1 MENMIFFSQNPLSP
15 ALHFAANSPAA
26 VLIFIY
32 YYLYINMFIC
42 LTPTSAHFFD
52 FPIERIKPSSPS
64 FKSTKEN

>member
-1 MENMIFFSQNPLSP
+1 MKKMFFSQDPPSP

-42 LTPTSAHFFD
+42 LTPTSGHFFD

-64 FKSTKEN
+64 VKSTKEN